1 MFSAMALGIG
11 SSFSLAVA
19 AEDPAAHPNVG
30 WTKQGMDGLKIL
42 VDRGAG
48 AFSFLA
54 FDTIPDY
61 LETAPLPAPGTSPVW
76 KYKAIYR
83 LGDEQVGQ
91 WSDVVS
97 IPVEEERRK
106 KGSNRYIDLVR
117 HSNLPGLRASNRSLI
132 SHPPVEPDSGI
143 HRRAQVKSLGDG
155 FDRQRRFGPQARR
168 HRKLFRIAFAAPR
181 PVRFLPFQ
189 AV

>member
-1 MFSAMALGIG
+1 MFCAVALGIG

-19 AEDPAAHPNVG
+19 AEDPAGHPNVG
-30 WTKQGMDGLKIL
+30 WTKQGMDGLPRKHSGL

-61 LETAPLPAPGTSPVW
+61 LDTAPLPAPGASAAW

-91 WSDVVS
+91 RSDVVS
-97 IPVEEERRK
+97 IPVA
-106 KGSNRYIDLVR
+106 G
-117 HSNLPGLRASNRSLI
+117 
-132 SHPPVEPDSGI
+132 
-143 HRRAQVKSLGDG
+143 
-155 FDRQRRFGPQARR
+155 
-168 HRKLFRIAFAAPR
+168 
-181 PVRFLPFQ
+181 
-189 AV
+189 